1 MKSSK
6 KFMTRIL
13 TAALALSMVAGT
25 GICAAA
31 VDEEEIIS
39 EEPVVIAP
47 APEDENETSKLA
59 AFKEKLEETAQSL
72 YEKFSQTKLAQLVEI
87 AQKIAASQKILAD
100 TYSEAADMQTTAA
113 QQIAEIMEE
122 AQKQAAEAEDEETA
136 AQIMAAAQEQT
147 AQMAEEV
154 QAQVEQMLTE
164 AEQTSAA
171 LLAEATEQLEE
182 IKAEAK
188 GKVAEIAQQ
197 LSQAAEQAE
206 AQAKEFV
213 AKVIEAFISRTTKYE
228 TVTDGDYVYRIAYSI
243 KGVSAAF
250 IDYLGEEEEITVP
263 AYINEVP
270 VECIMF
276 AGKGVKSITIPETIR
291 PLDAVSFAGAEDLEN
306 IYVDDAN
313 PYYKSIDGAVFDKSG
328 SVLIAVPMA
337 KEFNAP
343 EGTLFFAPYCYA
355 YSRMSEIKLPST
367 LANIVDY
374 TFVKCENLESIDI
387 PEGVQGI
394 GTEAF
399 KDCYSLKKVHI
410 PASVETM
417 GEDVFT
423 GCDVD
428 LVIELDTV
436 DCQAYIY
443 AKTHEIPIKCPLTAS
458 VGLETTFVEDEEYSA
473 MPLGLPVK
481 VTGYAEGGSDEGYKY
496 AFYYRKVGDTK
507 WSCKQSFKE
516 NDSVD
521 ITPAYAGLYEIC
533 VKVKDSTGAVD
544 KIYIEILVK
553 DSFENTSTVSAET
566 IKKGSKVT
574 VNCSANNDNAEFA
587 VFYKKKADTK
597 WIKKQDYSDNTEV
610 TVKPAAAADY
620 EICVKAKNL
629 DDGTISKKYFDLTVT
644 E

>member
-1 MKSSK
+1 
-6 KFMTRIL
+6 MTRIL

-171 LLAEATEQLEE
+171 LLAEATGQLEE

-250 IDYLGEEEEITVP
+250 IDYTGGEE
-263 AYINEVP
+263 
-270 VECIMF
+270 
-276 AGKGVKSITIPETIR
+276 
-291 PLDAVSFAGAEDLEN
+291 
-306 IYVDDAN
+306 
-313 PYYKSIDGAVFDKSG
+313 
-328 SVLIAVPMA
+328 
-337 KEFNAP
+337 
-343 EGTLFFAPYCYA
+343 
-355 YSRMSEIKLPST
+355 
-367 LANIVDY
+367 
-374 TFVKCENLESIDI
+374 
-387 PEGVQGI
+387 
-394 GTEAF
+394 
-399 KDCYSLKKVHI
+399 
-410 PASVETM
+410 
-417 GEDVFT
+417 
-423 GCDVD
+423 
-428 LVIELDTV
+428 
-436 DCQAYIY
+436 
-443 AKTHEIPIKCPLTAS
+443 
-458 VGLETTFVEDEEYSA
+458 
-473 MPLGLPVK
+473 
-481 VTGYAEGGSDEGYKY
+481 
-496 AFYYRKVGDTK
+496 
-507 WSCKQSFKE
+507 
-516 NDSVD
+516 D
-521 ITPAYAGLYEIC
+521 ITLIPM
-533 VKVKDSTGAVD
+533 GAARLR
-544 KIYIEILVK
+544 I
-553 DSFENTSTVSAET
+553 SAFPP
-566 IKKGSKVT
+566 IR
-574 VNCSANNDNAEFA
+574 
-587 VFYKKKADTK
+587 
-597 WIKKQDYSDNTEV
+597 
-610 TVKPAAAADY
+610 
-620 EICVKAKNL
+620 
-629 DDGTISKKYFDLTVT
+629 
-644 E
+644 